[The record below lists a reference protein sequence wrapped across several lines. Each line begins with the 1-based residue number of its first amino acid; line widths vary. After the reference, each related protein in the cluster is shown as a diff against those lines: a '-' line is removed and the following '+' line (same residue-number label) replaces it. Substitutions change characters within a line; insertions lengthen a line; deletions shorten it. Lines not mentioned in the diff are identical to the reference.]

1 MNLHESGLMALESI
15 RANKFRAFLT
25 TLGIII
31 GVWAVIGVQTFIS
44 GLNATVS
51 EQLSEIGAGTFYV
64 QKYPAIHAGD
74 MEKYRNRKDIT
85 LKQVNAVK
93 DKADL
98 VSIVSPT
105 AYTFGNTVKFYD
117 KKTNPDVFA
126 YGGNEFWQIASG
138 YFVKEGRFITAAD
151 VQRRSNACVLGLSVV
166 EKLFPLEDAIGKE
179 IRLQGQRLQVVGVF
193 EEEGKTFG
201 QDQDNIIFIPVTTF
215 EKIFGKKQELQ
226 LAIKAGTPELLD
238 ESMDQVIGILRAER
252 KVPPGKENDFEI
264 VTRESLMETWA
275 NLTRY
280 VFLGAILI
288 AGMSLLV
295 GGIGIMNIMLVS
307 VTERTREI
315 GIRKA
320 IGASRLE
327 ILWQFITEAVI
338 LSGVGGVVGI
348 IFGVLSGI
356 LLGVAIG
363 WPTTIPVLAATVGFV
378 FSSAVGL
385 FFGIYPA
392 VKASQLNPIEAL
404 RYE

>member
-1 MNLHESGLMALESI
+1 MNFRESGFMALESI
-15 RANKFRAFLT
+15 RANKVRAFLT
-25 TLGIII
+25 ILGIII
-31 GVWAVIGVQTFIS
+31 GVWAVIGVQTIIS
-44 GLNATVS
+44 GLNSTVNK
-51 EQLSEIGAGTFYV
+51 QLSEIGAGTFYI
-64 QKYPAIHAGD
+64 QKHPAIHTGD
-74 MEKYRNRKDIT
+74 FEKYRNRKDIT

-93 DKADL
+93 NKADL
-98 VSIVSPT
+98 ISIVSPT
-105 AYTFGNTVKFYD
+105 TYTFGNTVKYYE

-126 YGGNEFWQIASG
+126 YGGNEFWQLASG
-138 YFVKEGRFITAAD
+138 YFVKEGRFVTASD
-151 VQRRSNACVLGLSVV
+151 VQRRANVCVLGLSVV
-166 EKLFPLEDAIGKE
+166 EKLFPFEKAVGKE
-179 IRLQGQRLQVVGVF
+179 IRLEGQRLQVTGVF

-215 EKIFGKKQELQ
+215 EKIFGKKRELQ
-226 LAIKAGTPELLD
+226 LAIKTKKPELLD
-238 ESMDQVIGILRAER
+238 ESMDQVIGILRTER
-252 KVPPGKENDFEI
+252 KVPPGKPNDFEI
-264 VTRESLMETWA
+264 ITRESLMETWA

-280 VFLGAILI
+280 VFLGAIVI

-327 ILWQFITEAVI
+327 ILWQFITEAII
-338 LSGVGGVVGI
+338 LSGVGGVIGI
-348 IFGVLSGI
+348 IFGISSGI
-356 LLGVAIG
+356 IFDLAVG
-363 WPTTIPVLAATVGFV
+363 WPTTIPVIAATVGFV

-392 VKASQLNPIEAL
+392 VKASQLHPIEAL